1 MLVRYQKSLAF
12 ISLSSLATTTLF
24 IAPSFAF
31 DPFNAPRLLSLGAF
45 CGASIVALLLGLK
58 HKWIA
63 IYKTPLLAIL
73 FFVSSLTLTLLIASP
88 SFNAQFYGA
97 YGRHTGY
104 LAYFALAI
112 LLFVAVIAAN
122 ASNLNYYIYVLFG
135 VSLTSTFYGFLQ
147 VVGADPTTVVNPSNF
162 AFGFFGNQNF
172 QSAFTAIAVAAA
184 VAIFISQS
192 ISVIYRILLF
202 VFIIVSIV
210 QIYFTK
216 SEQGYFIL
224 IASVVVLTYLR
235 FVRSM
240 KVQLKAAY
248 LVFSVIG
255 FFAVLFGTLNKGF
268 LAKYLYQES
277 VTFRGDYWRAG
288 QNMTLENPIFG
299 VGLDGYG
306 DWYRRSRTI
315 EATLRRGPDVF
326 SNSAH
331 NQLIDISS
339 NGGLLLLSAYL
350 IILGLA
356 VRAVIK
362 VLRRENGYNWKFVA
376 VFIAWFT
383 YQLQSLISINQLGLG
398 IWGWTLTGL
407 LIGYEINTRTKEEP
421 ADQDLA
427 KVSGLTAKPSL
438 EKIKPDW
445 DVVLFSL
452 FGLIVGALIA
462 MSPLRNSIEVR
473 SLSGETT
480 IGAVEEFGM
489 RDSLN
494 PEISILM
501 ASNLADSG
509 FDANALRVIRNT
521 VKNNPDNYFAWKL
534 ISSIPS
540 ATPEEI
546 AQAQVQMKRLDPLN
560 PELE

>member
-1 MLVRYQKSLAF
+1 MVGRYQKSLAF
-12 ISLSSLATTTLF
+12 ISLASLATTTLF

-45 CGASIVALLLGLK
+45 GGASIVALLLGLK

-63 IYKTPLLAIL
+63 TYKVPFFGVL
-73 FFVSSLTLTLLIASP
+73 FFIASLTLTLFITSP

-97 YGRHTGY
+97 YGRNTGY
-104 LAYFALAI
+104 LAYFVLAV
-112 LLFVAVIAAN
+112 LLLVGVIAAN
-122 ASNLNYYIYVLFG
+122 LHNLGYYIYVLIG
-135 VSLTSTFYGFLQ
+135 TSLISTFYGFLQ
-147 VVGADPTTVVNPSNF
+147 VLGADPTTTENPSNF
-162 AFGFFGNQNF
+162 ALGFFGNQNF
-172 QSAFTAIAVAAA
+172 QSAFTAIAVTATIAALLA
-184 VAIFISQS
+184 QS
-192 ISVIYRILLF
+192 ISIAYKVLLLLF
-202 VFIIVSIV
+202 IVISIV
-210 QIYFTK
+210 QIYVTE
-216 SEQGYFIL
+216 SEQGYFL
-224 IASVVVLTYLR
+224 LVASFVVLTYLR
-235 FVRSM
+235 FVRTM
-240 KVQLKAAY
+240 KAQWKIVF
-248 LVFSVIG
+248 LVFSAIG
-255 FFAVLFGTLNKGF
+255 FFVVLLGTLNKGF

-288 QNMTLENPIFG
+288 QKMTAENPIFG

-306 DWYRRSRTI
+306 DWYRRSRTL

-326 SNSAH
+326 SSSAH
-331 NQLIDISS
+331 NQLLDISS

-362 VLRRENGYNWKFVA
+362 VLQRENGYNWKFTA

-407 LIGYEINTRTKEEP
+407 LIGYEINTRTKNKS

-427 KVSGLTAKPSL
+427 KVPGLTAKPSS
-438 EKIKPDW
+438 EKIKTDW
-445 DVVLFSL
+445 DIVLFSM
-452 FGLIVGALIA
+452 FGLILGALIA

-494 PEISILM
+494 PELSILM
-501 ASNLADSG
+501 AGNLVDSG
-509 FDANALRVIRNT
+509 FDENALRVIRNT
-521 VKNNPDNYFAWKL
+521 VRNNPDNYFAWKL
-534 ISSIPS
+534 YASIPS

-546 AQAQVQMKRLDPLN
+546 AQAQIQMKRLDPLN
-560 PELE
+560 PELR

>member
-1 MLVRYQKSLAF
+1 MLWRYQKSLAF
-12 ISLSSLATTTLF
+12 ISLTSLATTTLF

-45 CGASIVALLLGLK
+45 CGASIIALLLGLK

-73 FFVSSLTLTLLIASP
+73 FFLTSLTLTLLIASP

-97 YGRHTGY
+97 YGRNTGY

-112 LLFVAVIAAN
+112 LLFVAVIAGN
-122 ASNLNYYIYVLFG
+122 ASNLKLYIYMLFS
-135 VSLTSTFYGFLQ
+135 VSLVSTFYGFLQ
-147 VVGADPTTVVNPSNF
+147 VLGADPTTVVNPSNF

-184 VAIFISQS
+184 IAIFISQS
-192 ISVIYRILLF
+192 ISIISRLLLV
-202 VFIIVSIV
+202 VFIVISIV

-216 SEQGYFIL
+216 SEQGYFVL
-224 IASVVVLTYLR
+224 VASVVVLTYLR
-235 FVRSM
+235 FVRPM
-240 KVQLKAAY
+240 KVQFKATY
-248 LVFSVIG
+248 LVLSVIG

-268 LAKYLYQES
+268 FAKYLYQES

-299 VGLDGYG
+299 VGLDSYG
-306 DWYRRSRTI
+306 DWYRRSRTL

-339 NGGLLLLSAYL
+339 NGGVLLLSAYL

-356 VRAVIK
+356 IRAVIK
-362 VLRRENGYNWKFVA
+362 VLRRENGYNWKFAA

-407 LIGYEINTRTKEEP
+407 LIGYEINTRGKDET
-421 ADQDLA
+421 AGQNLV
-427 KVSGLTAKPSL
+427 KVPGLTAKPSL
-438 EKIKPDW
+438 EKVKPDW

-452 FGLIVGALIA
+452 FGLMVGALIA

-501 ASNLADSG
+501 AGNLADSG
-509 FDANALRVIRNT
+509 FDENALRVIRNT

-534 ISSIPS
+534 IASIPS

-560 PELE
+560 PELK

>member
-1 MLVRYQKSLAF
+1 MLARYQKALAF
-12 ISLSSLATTTLF
+12 ISLASLTVTTLF

-58 HKWIA
+58 HKWVA

-73 FFVSSLTLTLLIASP
+73 FFVASLTLTLLIASP

-147 VVGADPTTVVNPSNF
+147 VFGADPTTVVNPSNF

-184 VAIFISQS
+184 IAIFISQS
-192 ISVIYRILLF
+192 ISFVYRILLF
-202 VFIIVSIV
+202 VFIVISII

-216 SEQGYFIL
+216 SEQGYFVL
-224 IASVVVLTYLR
+224 VASVVVLTYLR
-235 FVRSM
+235 FVRSL
-240 KVQLKAAY
+240 KVQLKVTY
-248 LVFSVIG
+248 LLFSVIG
-255 FFAVLFGTLNKGF
+255 FFVVLLGTLNKGF
-268 LAKYLYQES
+268 LAKFLYQES

-288 QNMTLENPIFG
+288 QEMTLENPIFG
-299 VGLDGYG
+299 VGLDSYG
-306 DWYRRSRTI
+306 DWYRRTRTL

-326 SNSAH
+326 SSSAH

-362 VLRRENGYNWKFVA
+362 VLRRENGYNWNFVTL
-376 VFIAWFT
+376 FIAWFT

-407 LIGYEINTRTKEEP
+407 LIGYEINTRIKEESE
-421 ADQDLA
+421 DQDLA
-427 KVSGLTAKPSL
+427 KVPGLTAKPSL

-462 MSPLRNSIEVR
+462 MTPLRNSIEVR

-501 ASNLADSG
+501 AGNLADSG
-509 FDANALRVIRNT
+509 FDENALRVIRNT
-521 VKNNPDNYFAWKL
+521 VKKNPDNYFAWKL
-534 ISSIPS
+534 IASIPS

>member
-1 MLVRYQKSLAF
+1 MLERFQKSLAF
-12 ISLSSLATTTLF
+12 ISLGSLTVTTLF

-58 HKWIA
+58 HKWFS

-97 YGRHTGY
+97 YGRNTGY

-112 LLFVAVIAAN
+112 LLFIGVIAGN

-135 VSLTSTFYGFLQ
+135 VSLISTFYGFLQ
-147 VVGADPTTVVNPSNF
+147 VFGADPTTVVNPSNF

-172 QSAFTAIAVAAA
+172 QSAFTAIVVAAA
-184 VAIFISQS
+184 IAILISHS
-192 ISVIYRILLF
+192 ISVVNRILLF
-202 VFIIVSIV
+202 VFIVISIV
-210 QIYFTK
+210 QIYYTK
-216 SEQGYFIL
+216 SEQGYFVL
-224 IASVVVLTYLR
+224 VASVVVLTYLR
-235 FVRSM
+235 FVRPM
-240 KVQLKAAY
+240 KVQLKVAY

-255 FFAVLFGTLNKGF
+255 FFVVLFGTLNKGF

-299 VGLDGYG
+299 VGLDSYG
-306 DWYRRSRTI
+306 DWYRRSRTL

-326 SNSAH
+326 SSSAH

-339 NGGLLLLSAYL
+339 NGGFLLLSAYL

-407 LIGYEINTRTKEEP
+407 LIGYEINTRGKDKT

-427 KVSGLTAKPSL
+427 KVPGLTAKPSL
-438 EKIKPDW
+438 GKIKTDW

-452 FGLIVGALIA
+452 FGLIIGALIA
-462 MSPLRNSIEVR
+462 MTPLRNSIEAR

-494 PEISILM
+494 PELSILM
-501 ASNLADSG
+501 AGNLADNK
-509 FDANALRVIRNT
+509 FEENALRVIRNT

-534 ISSIPS
+534 IASIPS
-540 ATPEEI
+540 AGPEEI
-546 AQAQVQMKRLDPLN
+546 AQAQLQMKRLDPLN
-560 PELE
+560 PELK

>member
-1 MLVRYQKSLAF
+1 MASLT
-12 ISLSSLATTTLF
+12 TTTLF

-58 HKWIA
+58 HKWFA
-63 IYKTPLLAIL
+63 SYKAPFFAVL
-73 FFVSSLTLTLLIASP
+73 FFLSCLTLTLFITSP

-97 YGRHTGY
+97 YGRNTGY

-122 ASNLNYYIYVLFG
+122 SSNLNYYIYVLFG
-135 VSLTSTFYGFLQ
+135 VSLISTFYGFLQ
-147 VVGADPTTVVNPSNF
+147 VLGADPTGVVNPSNF

-184 VAIFISQS
+184 IAILISKS
-192 ISVIYRILLF
+192 ISIINRILLF
-202 VFIIVSIV
+202 VFIVISIV
-210 QIYFTK
+210 QIYYTK
-216 SEQGYFIL
+216 SEQGYFVL
-224 IASVVVLTYLR
+224 VASLVLLTYLR
-235 FVRSM
+235 FIRSI
-240 KVQLKAAY
+240 KVQLKASY

-268 LAKYLYQES
+268 FAKYLYQES

-299 VGLDGYG
+299 VGLDSYG
-306 DWYRRSRTI
+306 DWYRRSRTL

-326 SNSAH
+326 SSSAH

-350 IILGLA
+350 IILGLT

-407 LIGYEINTRTKEEP
+407 LIGYEINTRTKDKA
-421 ADQDLA
+421 ADQDLV
-427 KVSGLTAKPSL
+427 KVPGLTAKPSL
-438 EKIKPDW
+438 EKVKPDW

-501 ASNLADSG
+501 AGNLADSK
-509 FDANALRVIRNT
+509 FEENALRVIRNT

-534 ISSIPS
+534 IASIPS

-546 AQAQVQMKRLDPLN
+546 AQAQLQMKRLDPLN
-560 PELE
+560 PELK

>member
-1 MLVRYQKSLAF
+1 MLVIYQKSLAF
-12 ISLSSLATTTLF
+12 ISLASLATTTLF

-73 FFVSSLTLTLLIASP
+73 FFLSSLTLTLMVASP

-97 YGRHTGY
+97 YGRNTGY

-112 LLFVAVIAAN
+112 LLFVGVIAGN
-122 ASNLNYYIYVLFG
+122 ASNLKLYIYMLFS
-135 VSLTSTFYGFLQ
+135 VSLVSTFYGFLQ
-147 VVGADPTTVVNPSNF
+147 VLGADPTTVVNPSNF

-184 VAIFISQS
+184 IAIFISQS
-192 ISVIYRILLF
+192 ISIISRLLLV
-202 VFIIVSIV
+202 VFIIISIV

-216 SEQGYFIL
+216 SEQGYFVL
-224 IASVVVLTYLR
+224 VASVVVLTYLR
-235 FVRSM
+235 FVRPM
-240 KVQLKAAY
+240 KVQFKATY
-248 LVFSVIG
+248 LVLSVIG

-268 LAKYLYQES
+268 FAKYLYQES

-299 VGLDGYG
+299 VGLDSYG
-306 DWYRRSRTI
+306 DWYRRSRTL

-339 NGGLLLLSAYL
+339 NGGVLLLSAYL

-356 VRAVIK
+356 IRAVIK
-362 VLRRENGYNWKFVA
+362 VLRRENGYNWKFAA

-407 LIGYEINTRTKEEP
+407 LIGYEINTRGKDET
-421 ADQDLA
+421 AGQNLV
-427 KVSGLTAKPSL
+427 KVPGLTAKPSL
-438 EKIKPDW
+438 EKVKPDW

-452 FGLIVGALIA
+452 FGLMVGALIA
-462 MSPLRNSIEVR
+462 MSPLRNSIETR

-501 ASNLADSG
+501 AGNLADSG
-509 FDANALRVIRNT
+509 FDENALRVIRNT

-534 ISSIPS
+534 IASIPS

-560 PELE
+560 PELK

>member
-1 MLVRYQKSLAF
+1 MLGRYQKSLAF
-12 ISLSSLATTTLF
+12 ISLASLATTTLF

-45 CGASIVALLLGLK
+45 CGASIIALLLGLK

-73 FFVSSLTLTLLIASP
+73 FFVSSLTLILLVASP

-97 YGRHTGY
+97 YGRNTGY

-112 LLFVAVIAAN
+112 LLFVAVIAGN
-122 ASNLNYYIYVLFG
+122 ASNLKLYIYVLFG
-135 VSLTSTFYGFLQ
+135 VSLISTFYGFLQ
-147 VVGADPTTVVNPSNF
+147 VLGADPTTVVNPSNF

-184 VAIFISQS
+184 IAIFISKS
-192 ISVIYRILLF
+192 ISIISRVLLV
-202 VFIIVSIV
+202 VFIVISIV

-216 SEQGYFIL
+216 SEQGYFVL
-224 IASVVVLTYLR
+224 VASVVVLTYLR

-240 KVQLKAAY
+240 KVQFKAAY
-248 LVFSVIG
+248 LFLSVIG
-255 FFAVLFGTLNKGF
+255 FFAVLFGTLNKGY
-268 LAKYLYQES
+268 LSKYLYQES

-299 VGLDGYG
+299 VGLDSYG
-306 DWYRRSRTI
+306 DWYRRSRTL

-362 VLRRENGYNWKFVA
+362 VLRRENGYNWKFAA

-407 LIGYEINTRTKEEP
+407 LIGYEINTRTKDMT

-438 EKIKPDW
+438 EKVKPDW

-452 FGLIVGALIA
+452 FGLMVGALIA

-501 ASNLADSG
+501 AGNLADSG
-509 FDANALRVIRNT
+509 FDENALRVIRNT

-534 ISSIPS
+534 IASIPS

-560 PELE
+560 PELK

>member
-1 MLVRYQKSLAF
+1 MLGTYQKSLTF
-12 ISLSSLATTTLF
+12 ISLAALTITTLF
-24 IAPSFAF
+24 IAPNFAF

-73 FFVSSLTLTLLIASP
+73 FFLSSLTLTLLVASP

-97 YGRHTGY
+97 YGRNTGY

-112 LLFVAVIAAN
+112 LLFVGVIAAN
-122 ASNLNYYIYVLFG
+122 SSNLNYYIYVLFG
-135 VSLTSTFYGFLQ
+135 VSLVSTFYGFLQ
-147 VVGADPTTVVNPSNF
+147 VLGADPTTVVNPSNF

-184 VAIFISQS
+184 IATFISHS
-192 ISVIYRILLF
+192 ISFIYRLLLF
-202 VFIIVSIV
+202 VFIVISIV

-216 SEQGYFIL
+216 SEQGYFVL
-224 IASVVVLTYLR
+224 VASVVVLTYLR

-240 KVQLKAAY
+240 KVQLKATY

-268 LAKYLYQES
+268 FAKYLYQES

-288 QNMTLENPIFG
+288 QNMTLDNPIFG

-306 DWYRRSRTI
+306 DWYRRSRTL

-326 SNSAH
+326 SSSAH

-339 NGGLLLLSAYL
+339 NGGFLLLSAYL
-350 IILGLA
+350 VILALA
-356 VRAVIK
+356 VRAVVK
-362 VLRRENGYNWKFVA
+362 VLKREDGYNWKFVA
-376 VFIAWFT
+376 IFIAWFT
-383 YQLQSLISINQLGLG
+383 YQLQSLVSINQLGLG

-407 LIGYEINTRTKEEP
+407 LIGYEINTRSKDKS
-421 ADQDLA
+421 ADPDLA
-427 KVSGLTAKPSL
+427 NVSGLTAKPSL

-452 FGLIVGALIA
+452 FGLIVGGLIA

-494 PEISILM
+494 PEISTLM
-501 ASNLADSG
+501 AGNLVDSG
-509 FDANALRVIRNT
+509 FDENALRVIRNT

-534 ISSIPS
+534 LSLIPS
-540 ATPEEI
+540 ATPQEI
-546 AQAQVQMKRLDPLN
+546 ALAQVQMKRLDPLN
-560 PELE
+560 PELK